1 MKTKK
6 IALLSF
12 LACACLIGGAVG
24 MNANSVSAD
33 EVVTPIVT
41 MQAGGSLRVPMA
53 EPVEGKDRDGLKFRA
68 YFDLEQVMALEGEKS
83 VGMFIAPADYY
94 EAKEINA
101 DTCFGAGKVYCWGGA
116 TAGMTQIVHVDGYAY
131 KHSEDATVLT
141 MDASLWNLKTT
152 SLDKEFVGVAYL
164 KAGGKYYFAE
174 NLAKATP
181 VSVAQQALLA
191 GDVKAEDGVE
201 GDTVEKATKRVE
213 AAYITPYLGEGKPY
227 TYTENVYKQ
236 QKNGEYTLA
245 TTAEKEVN
253 VTSWNTEA
261 LAGEAPANYVKY
273 DGKCSSMVMN
283 LVGDNTKDVYFN
295 YAGNRVVILDGDTKN
310 TWDQTYMEKQGQP
323 AALKNSEDVIYEGM
337 SMKMAPNNNGWEG
350 FVWKEGLNL
359 PAPTNTISMVVKIGS
374 LFVPEEIDEEGN
386 VTEAYTVTA
395 LEKFQVHNGVS
406 YATDYDVTDLK
417 TNTKITT
424 QDIKNDDGT
433 IRLESGLYKIV
444 VTFGKSISVI
454 KEFTFKMTNTAEVT
468 TEEGT
473 KTIKQPIYW
482 IDNICAEN
490 IKAVSVA
497 EVPHIYKDTLTFPAP
512 EVIDTTIWENETSDL
527 TPVVKY
533 KANNAGDY
541 STITAKDGVYTITP
555 VEGAYR
561 YEVVIN
567 GTEYI
572 AVKGQHFVDFSLP
585 VAERKAIAWNTY
597 GDAYETADSSENA
610 LSATPYGSGLW
621 AAPWRYA
628 CYKSL
633 ADKKPGW
640 DNVVGFT
647 PTKIGMWI
655 YTASA
660 VTITGKQIWFA
671 RNNAYGVAE
680 ETYTSTAGEYFYFEL
695 TTFSK
700 TISND
705 YAIGF
710 ACPAGVYVIEIIL
723 IP

>member
-24 MNANSVSAD
+24 MNANSVSA
-33 EVVTPIVT
+33 ETPVVT
-41 MQAGGSLRVPMA
+41 MKAGASLRVPVKGA
-53 EPVEGKDRDGLKFRA
+53 DADADKDGIKFRA
-68 YFDLEQVMALEGEKS
+68 TFDIAEVEKLEGEKS
-83 VGMFIAPADYY
+83 VGMFIAPATYNTKTPIN
-94 EAKEINA
+94 EAN
-101 DTCFGAGKVYCWGGA
+101 CFGESAVYTWENKAEAVGD
-116 TAGMTQIVHVDGYAY
+116 TKIVHVDGYAY
-131 KHSEDATVLT
+131 KHTEDATVLT

-164 KAGGKYYFAE
+164 KAGDAYYFAE
-174 NLAKATP
+174 PAYATP
-181 VSVAQQALLA
+181 VSVAQQALLNA
-191 GDVKAEDGVE
+191 NDTIYNVEDDE
-201 GDTVEKATKRVE
+201 EAPERVE
-213 AAYITPYLGEGKPY
+213 AAYIAPYLKEGRTY

-236 QKNGEYTLA
+236 QRDGSYESVSSE
-245 TTAEKEVN
+245 EKEII

-283 LVGDNTKDVYFN
+283 LIGDNTKNVYFN

-454 KEFTFKMTNTAEVT
+454 KEFTFKMNNTAEVT

-572 AVKGQHFVDFSLP
+572 AVKGQYFVDFSLP
-585 VAERKAIAWNTY
+585 VAERKVIAWNTY
-597 GDAYETADSSENA
+597 GDAYETADSSENC

-660 VTITGKQIWFA
+660 VTINGSQVWIP
-671 RNNAYGVAE
+671 RNNAYGVAT

-695 TTFSK
+695 TKFTK

-710 ACPAGVYVIEIIL
+710 GFAEGTIVTEIIL